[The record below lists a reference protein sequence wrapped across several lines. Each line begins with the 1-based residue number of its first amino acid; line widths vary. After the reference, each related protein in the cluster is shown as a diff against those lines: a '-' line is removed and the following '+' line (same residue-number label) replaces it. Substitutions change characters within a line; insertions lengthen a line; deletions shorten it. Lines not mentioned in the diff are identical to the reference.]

1 MSNRS
6 QDRRPKRW
14 HRDALL
20 GVLAVGARAVGA
32 LAVGVLS
39 LGAMASAL
47 SARAA
52 GVLVPDTF
60 TRGSL
65 ASSHLV
71 PQHPVSDGLR
81 CDDSAVPPL
90 RWSPETPRAGALF
103 RVVLPAPVTEI
114 PLVRVAGEPL
124 HFHAV
129 GDSVRGDSLVALAAV
144 PVDSVSGVTLTWT
157 CEGSAPGTHRIRT
170 EAGAY
175 ALEELKVAPRFGAPA
190 SAAVTAR
197 TRREAAQ
204 AIAVSTASHA
214 TPRLWDVPFMVPRTS
229 RITSPFGGGRVF
241 NGAVSSRHMGT
252 DYAGAVGAPVHA
264 VNRGVVRLIGEFYLG
279 GNVIYLDHGDGIVT
293 AYLHLSRQLVAVG
306 DTVAR
311 GQVIGHVGATG
322 RVTGPH
328 LHLIARY
335 GTITIDPASL
345 FELWES
351 DSADPGKR

>member
-1 MSNRS
+1 MVNTPRD
-6 QDRRPKRW
+6 DRRRPFRGRPW
-14 HRDALL
+14 HR
-20 GVLAVGARAVGA
+20 GA
-32 LAVGVLS
+32 LFGATVL
-39 LGAMASAL
+39 LTAFDAPRPADMATAM
-47 SARAA
+47 
-52 GVLVPDTF
+52 
-60 TRGSL
+60 
-65 ASSHLV
+65 
-71 PQHPVSDGLR
+71 LR
-81 CDDSAVPPL
+81 CDGTSAIPL
-90 RWSPETPRAGALF
+90 RWYPETPRAGALF
-103 RVVLPAPVTEI
+103 RVVLPTPVTAH
-114 PLVRVAGEPL
+114 PVVRVAGEPL

-144 PVDSVSGVTLTWT
+144 PVDSVTGVTLTWT
-157 CEGSAPGTHRIRT
+157 CEGSAPRTERIRT

-197 TRREAAQ
+197 TRKEAAQ
-204 AIAVSTASHA
+204 AIAVSTASHR
-214 TPRLWDVPFMVPRTS
+214 TPRLWEAPFVAPRNS

-264 VNRGVVRLIGEFYLG
+264 VNRGVVRLLGDFYLG
-279 GNVIYLDHGDGIVT
+279 GNVIYLDHGDGFVT
-293 AYLHLSRQLVAVG
+293 AYLHLSKQLVAVG
-306 DTVAR
+306 DTVAQ

-345 FELWES
+345 FAPAE
-351 DSADPGKR
+351 SADASREQH